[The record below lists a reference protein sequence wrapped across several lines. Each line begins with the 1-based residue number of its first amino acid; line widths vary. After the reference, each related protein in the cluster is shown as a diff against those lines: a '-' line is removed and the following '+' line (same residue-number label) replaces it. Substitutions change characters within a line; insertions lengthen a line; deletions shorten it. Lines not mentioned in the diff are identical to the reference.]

1 MNLHCNFSKILF
13 YINTEFSNI
22 FFHSRTHIIHN
33 LLVPGGLCQFTD
45 TEFAELD
52 CDTDVYV
59 IQRCLTY
66 GGIDIKLNVLREHC
80 FKSLV
85 LQYSICF

>member
-1 MNLHCNFSKILF
+1 MHSHGNFGKIWFYMNIEFCNTFVHSKMHLL
-13 YINTEFSNI
+13 
-22 FFHSRTHIIHN
+22 HN

-45 TEFAELD
+45 SEFAELD

-66 GGIDIKLNVLREHC
+66 GGIDIKLNV
-80 FKSLV
+80 
-85 LQYSICF
+85 